1 MEVEKRKMYEIDKW
15 TSHELVD
22 WKTNKEVRLTV
33 NPLDLSGA
41 EGDGLLNSVS
51 IDPEETDE
59 GIDATEIKFSAVVK
73 NADKLDYT
81 VAVISGLIAATV
93 NYKMVG
99 DSNFDENIDFSN
111 PKEALPLLEKIW
123 KMCGCVDKDI
133 KKGETHLND
142 IFDNA
147 ERKIHRAPEFKSLAK
162 DFARG
167 LSYKALLCSIIE
179 QLAGIRFGLD
189 ENGAFTI
196 HRMPEEARV
205 YGFNRA
211 VYVGFLTWI
220 TAEAYAYKN
229 TGKYEEEVK
238 DIIKFPAGMKKI
250 KELIKE
256 ISQTN
261 LFKNKSFDS
270 EKLDQWVI
278 NRANSIEW
286 DDDNTGL
293 GTILV
298 RQAIPVTLNKSLV
311 RTYYFLKTF
320 VQEIK
325 RRDVKSIEGLAFVNL
340 NDESEEK
347 DKVIARMDAV
357 SSGVFAAINISHAAV
372 KGVKRLAEEDGDKA
386 KAAAVFAAGINFVN
400 LFEFVAVVRTNAAY
414 FANDIQEMFKEHG
427 SLKVTELEPVNRE
440 ILEKY
445 TGLNKV
451 ETQLLYSLELQEI
464 KEDIARTKKN
474 DDQIKKDEWEKV
486 WKETS
491 KESVGL
497 SKLFFEDKEK
507 TYSALTTHAASGAN
521 NDWLYRVILELSLF
535 KPYYPLNIDDYDNK
549 QFKHLKQTRFDYVKD
564 IFAKSQEVIEPE
576 EIEELLKAYQ
586 KQYDYL
592 DGKTGKTAAGIA
604 GAVAVGAITAG
615 AAFVFAPA
623 IAVALV
629 GGGFSGIYGAALTNA
644 CLAVLGG
651 GALSAG
657 GLGMAGGALV
667 IAGGGAVLGL
677 GASGAATATALM
689 LLSSPEYVKVDY
701 AKLLT
706 NCEYVMIDKYRMFS
720 EVEDIRKIV
729 RKDYE
734 DLGIRLGMLE
744 EKISQSVLHGDDLK
758 AAKHLVKSITESRK
772 IMERAISALDRM
784 LTPKVL
790 A

>member
-1 MEVEKRKMYEIDKW
+1 MYEIDRW

-22 WKTNKEVRLTV
+22 WKTDKEVKLIV
-33 NPLDLSGA
+33 NPLDLSDA
-41 EGDGLLNSVS
+41 ETGSLLNSVS

-81 VAVISGLIAATV
+81 VAVIDGLIAAAV
-93 NYKMVG
+93 NYKIVG

-111 PKEALPLLEKIW
+111 PKEVLPLLATIW
-123 KMCGCVDKDI
+123 KMCGCVNKDI
-133 KKGETHLND
+133 KQGEEHLND
-142 IFDNA
+142 IFANA
-147 ERKIHRAPEFKSLAK
+147 EKQIHRAPEFNNLVK
-162 DFARG
+162 DFATG
-167 LSYKALLCSIIE
+167 LSYKALLCSVIE
-179 QLAGIRFGLD
+179 QLTGIRFGFD
-189 ENGAFTI
+189 KSGNFIIQEISQGK
-196 HRMPEEARV
+196 RV
-205 YGFNRA
+205 YGFKKA

-220 TAEAYAYKN
+220 TAEAYAYRR

-238 DIIKFPAGMKKI
+238 DIIRFPAGIKKL

-261 LFKNKSFDS
+261 LFRSKSFDS
-270 EKLDQWVI
+270 EKLDQWIV

-286 DDDNTGL
+286 NDENTGL
-293 GTILV
+293 GAILV

-325 RRDVKSIEGLAFVNL
+325 SRDVKSIEGLAFVNL

-347 DKVIARMDAV
+347 DKTIARMDAV

-372 KGVKRLAEEDGDKA
+372 KGIKKYAEDGEIVKA
-386 KAAAVFAAGINFVN
+386 VSAFAAGINLVN
-400 LFEFVAVVRTNAAY
+400 VFEFVAVVRTDATY
-414 FANDIQEMFKEHG
+414 IANDIQEMIKAHD
-427 SLKVTELEPVNRE
+427 SLKVVELEPVNRE

-474 DDQIKKDEWEKV
+474 DDQIKKDEWEEL

-507 TYSALTTHAASGAN
+507 TYSALTTHAAGGAN
-521 NDWLYRVILELSLF
+521 NDWLYRVVLELALF
-535 KPYYPLNIDDYDNK
+535 KPYHPLNIDDYDNK

-592 DGKTGKTAAGIA
+592 DGKTSKTAAGIV

-629 GGGFSGIYGAALTNA
+629 GGGFSGLYGAALTNA

-701 AKLLT
+701 AKLLA
-706 NCEYVMIDKYRMFS
+706 NCEYVMLGKYRMFE
-720 EVEDIRKIV
+720 EVKDIRMIV
-729 RKDYE
+729 QKDYE
-734 DLGIRLGMLE
+734 DLGIRLSMLE
-744 EKISQSVLHGDDLK
+744 EKISQSVLKDDDLK
-758 AAKHLVKSITESRK
+758 SAKQLVKSIMESRK
-772 IMERAISALDRM
+772 IMERAMASIDKM
-784 LTPKVL
+784 LQPKVL